1 MIQYKLHVDHD
12 NGFYHKYEY
21 LFMIIYHS
29 VYPDSP
35 LITSIPFI

>member
-21 LFMIIYHS
+21 LLVVIYHS
-29 VYPDSP
+29 VYLDSP
-35 LITSIPFI
+35 FITGIPSI